1 MGQVW
6 LTDLG
11 RSESFV
17 FFVLRGIEAVREEK
31 NRKAKSNAAEKEAQ
45 RSPVKEF
52 GAFPHPFQI
61 PCGKLT

>member
-11 RSESFV
+11 RSVCASIF
-17 FFVLRGIEAVREEK
+17 LRFAEAVREEK

-45 RSPVKEF
+45 RSPVRSF
-52 GAFPHPFQI
+52 GA
-61 PCGKLT
+61 